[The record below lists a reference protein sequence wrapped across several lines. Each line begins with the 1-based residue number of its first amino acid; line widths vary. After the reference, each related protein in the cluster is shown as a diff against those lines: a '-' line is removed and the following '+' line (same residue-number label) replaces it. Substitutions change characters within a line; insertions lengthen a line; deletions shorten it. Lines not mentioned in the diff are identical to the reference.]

1 MFREFTPAAERAM
14 GSRKGEWFEGN
25 VSRHSCRNLRL
36 SQAWSYAIAVKN
48 GEVVESDGR
57 DIMELESV
65 WLGYLLWTENERVE
79 DFRVSGFSNKKSGA
93 INWDRCHYR
102 MKEKHGWK
110 MASKEIDSYARKT
123 GMGLY
128 TCMLVIYANITYFIY
143 ILLNPF
149 CHLYKDSV

>member
-25 VSRHSCRNLRL
+25 VSQHICRNLRL

-65 WLGYLLWTENERVE
+65 WLGYLLWTENEKVE
-79 DFRVSGFSNKKSGA
+79 DFRVSGFSNKTESGA
-93 INWDRCHYR
+93 INWDRSYR
-102 MKEKHGWK
+102 IREKHGLK
-110 MASKEIDSYARKT
+110 DGIKEIASYVTKT

-128 TCMLVIYANITYFIY
+128 TCMLVIYANIIYFIY